1 MAFEDDMIDA
11 GFSNEES
18 YLEHLLEEDDERIE
32 RQSQEDKF
40 WESMDDDEYETYMQE
55 LAEERRLK
63 QQRIAI
69 ETSKR
74 NREELMRK
82 ENMDSKIN
90 GLRKLKEHWL
100 SGNSTDVLLWNELE
114 KQEEKKFFYDELLS
128 LQIWYSWVLCREEYR
143 AWKVNNIETHE
154 RLKRSFD
161 NLLRNGYSTEEEYN
175 EFTFHYI
182 YNNLNLCKDFDFLY
196 NIHNG
201 TLCLENYNLR
211 VEQFEL
217 WKTENEKE
225 WQEVIKSPDRDLEDI
240 NEIRYISE
248 LNQES
253 IIDFFV
259 LNDIR
264 YTFSQVEAR
273 YDEEDASKY
282 FGKRDKLTEQEEVQ
296 LRKKYF
302 PEYYNEI
309 ITHFKKYLR
318 TLNEMSMFAESQSLN
333 YNFLMW
339 LVNHRELDISQR
351 WLDNLQYDSAPLKK
365 GVFRLHFIED
375 FSFKNINVM
384 SIFMGGCLGINYMH
398 LMDLSSKSDNYKLKK
413 ILEDEDEFLKG
424 YNEWLYYMDITGA
437 YENFFERLNQNELL
451 YKSN

>member
-32 RQSQEDKF
+32 RQRQEDKF
-40 WESMDDDEYETYMQE
+40 WNSMDDDEYETYMQE

-63 QQRIAI
+63 QQRIAV

-74 NREELMRK
+74 NREELKRK

-90 GLRKLKEHWL
+90 ELRKLKEHWL
-100 SGNSTDVLLWNELE
+100 SGNSIDVLLWNELE
-114 KQEEKKFFYDELLS
+114 KQEEKKFFYDELLT

-143 AWKVNNIETHE
+143 TWKVNNIETYE
-154 RLKRSFD
+154 RLKKSFD

-211 VEQFEL
+211 VEQFKL
-217 WKTENEKE
+217 WKTENENE
-225 WQEVIKSPDRDLEDI
+225 WQKIIESPVRDLEDI

-253 IIDFFV
+253 IIVFFV

-282 FGKRDKLTEQEEVQ
+282 FGKRDKLTVQEEVQ

-333 YNFLMW
+333 SNFLMW
-339 LVNHRELDISQR
+339 LVSHRELDISQR
-351 WLDNLQYDSAPLKK
+351 WIDNLQYDSAPLKK

-375 FSFKNINVM
+375 FSFNNINVM

-398 LMDLSSKSDNYKLKK
+398 LMDLSSKSNNYKLKK

-437 YENFFERLNQNELL
+437 YEDFFERLNQNELL